1 MFCPNCGKEA
11 AGNFCANCGA
21 GIQKPNSS
29 NAGTPPPQTA
39 AYQQPY
45 TYQQPYNQQY
55 YQRPYPNQQAY
66 QQPNVVI
73 NNVNTN
79 TAAAMGGV
87 FPRAKNK
94 WVALLL
100 CFFFD
105 SRK

>member
-11 AGNFCANCGA
+11 MGNFCANCGA
-21 GIQKPNSS
+21 RIQKPNPS
-29 NAGTPPPQTA
+29 NAGTPPPQA
-39 AYQQPY
+39 AA
-45 TYQQPYNQQY
+45 YQQPYNQQY

-105 SRK
+105 PRK